1 MQNRPLST
9 LPETKAPAKIAPRNR
24 AERRRAKAVPEAPTP
39 PKPLKRLNAA
49 EWGGLRAAM
58 AARDAAAQQYNEA
71 NDAVR
76 LVMAAVKLDPDKLYP
91 LGENGE
97 VYAPK

>member
-9 LPETKAPAKIAPRNR
+9 LPDRSAPAKIAPRNR
-24 AERRRAKAVPEAPTP
+24 AERRRAKPVPEAEA
-39 PKPLKRLNAA
+39 PKPIKRLNAA

-58 AARDAAAQQYNEA
+58 AARDAAAEQYNEA
-71 NDAVR
+71 NEGVRAVM
-76 LVMAAVKLDPDKLYP
+76 VAVKLDPDKLYP